1 MNTAAYVDEQIQK
14 LKGGGVEAAW
24 KLALLC
30 VGWPYIF
37 GARGQKCT
45 PSYRQQ
51 VFNKYPEKTTI
62 KTKCQ
67 ALTNGNTNCNG
78 CKWYPDGKR
87 VLCFDCR
94 GFPWYV
100 IKQIFGFELQ
110 GVGATSQWNTESNW
124 KAKGEI
130 SNGIPEDTL
139 VCLFYRDKK
148 DKSKMAHTGLGYHGE
163 TCECSN
169 GVQHFL
175 KRDKKWTHWAVPACV
190 DGDVTPVPPPEPEP
204 GDDRPTLRKGSKGDA
219 VKQLQQDLIR
229 LGYDVGSSGADG
241 VFGANTQKAVKAFQ
255 KDHGLTADGVVG
267 KKTYAAL
274 DQALGDDQKPAEEK
288 YTVTITGLNAEQ
300 AAELESRY
308 PGKTTIKKG

>member
-190 DGDVTPVPPPEPEP
+190 DGDVKPVQPE
-204 GDDRPTLRKGSKGDA
+204 DTQICPT
-219 VKQLQQDLIR
+219 IR
-229 LGYDVGSSGADG
+229 RGSSGEFVIVLQEILVDLAYDIGTSGVDG
-241 VFGANTQKAVKAFQ
+241 KFGSKTEAAVRLFQ
-255 KDHGLTADGVVG
+255 AKHGLDQDGVVG
-267 KKTYAAL
+267 PRTWQQLLIY
-274 DQALGDDQKPAEEK
+274 QGDEPDT
-288 YTVTITGLNAEQ
+288 YTVTITGLNKEQ
-300 AAELESRY
+300 AEKLQQAY
-308 PGKTTIKKG
+308 PGSKITKED